1 VRLTNTRALMGS
13 FANRP
18 VTMILAWSLT
28 GLLVVLNAVLL
39 LQSI

>member
-1 VRLTNTRALMGS
+1 
-13 FANRP
+13 

-39 LQSI
+39 LQSV